1 MASAPPGALF
11 MGVSYSGNTKEV
23 LQLFRVAQKYGVRTI
38 GLSRFGNHKV
48 SELADL
54 MLYTPQAP
62 EATLRSGAYGSRLA
76 QLVVIDIL
84 FLRTRQRNMRRRS
97 SDWDKPTRRR
107 RFLNKAEQPAGP
119 RLLFLNYVQPI
130 RHILGLKS
138 GIDGTGG
145 ASQTV
150 PSYHQYGISPQL
162 VERVKLKMKN
172 PAIKDRI
179 KQMVDGLTRADLQD
193 RPKVRRLVRT
203 AASVLGERLSGTQE
217 EQIVQFVIDQK
228 IDPRNTLHLLRLW
241 GMFR

>member
-1 MASAPPGALF
+1 M
-11 MGVSYSGNTKEV
+11 
-23 LQLFRVAQKYGVRTI
+23 
-38 GLSRFGNHKV
+38 
-48 SELADL
+48 
-54 MLYTPQAP
+54 
-62 EATLRSGAYGSRLA
+62 
-76 QLVVIDIL
+76 
-84 FLRTRQRNMRRRS
+84 
-97 SDWDKPTRRR
+97 
-107 RFLNKAEQPAGP
+107 
-119 RLLFLNYVQPI
+119 
-130 RHILGLKS
+130 
-138 GIDGTGG
+138 
-145 ASQTV
+145 

-203 AASVLGERLSGTQE
+203 ATSVLGERLSGTQE